1 MIKNL
6 VIAGIIFLVIAI
18 PLWFYAHTL
27 SLVLGLVG
35 LTLLTAGA
43 MGRKR
48 NVDLVNLE
56 DTEAVLLP

>member
-6 VIAGIIFLVIAI
+6 VIAGIILFVIAL
-18 PLWFYAHTL
+18 PLWFYAHAL

-35 LTLLTAGA
+35 LTLLTVGV

-48 NVDLVNLE
+48 EVDLVNLE
-56 DTEAVLLP
+56 GTEAVLLP